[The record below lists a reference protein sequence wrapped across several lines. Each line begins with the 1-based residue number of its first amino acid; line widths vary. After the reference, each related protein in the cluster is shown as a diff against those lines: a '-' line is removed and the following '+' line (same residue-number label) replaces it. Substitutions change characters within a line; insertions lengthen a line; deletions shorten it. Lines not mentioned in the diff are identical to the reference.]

1 MRASIGPSKPTGDS
15 QESLF
20 ALQVDAGDFLLSL
33 FAKILLAGTSYCPPF
48 AKILLAG
55 DFLLSPLLQKL
66 CSRETSYCPPFAKTL
81 LAGDFLLSPLLQKLC
96 SRGTSYCPWGPSSAD
111 GSDAWLQFRGQRGHV
126 HAAAGVVSQ
135 YERGFIQ
142 GLGNLAQLAVHG
154 HAAAVGLGR
163 GGQLGA

>member
-1 MRASIGPSKPTGDS
+1 MRASIGPSKPAGDFLL
-15 QESLF
+15 SLF
-20 ALQVDAGDFLLSL
+20 PLQVDAGDFLLSL

-66 CSRETSYCPPFAKTL
+66 
-81 LAGDFLLSPLLQKLC
+81 G

-126 HAAAGVVSQ
+126 HAAASIIG
-135 YERGFIQ
+135 
-142 GLGNLAQLAVHG
+142 
-154 HAAAVGLGR
+154 
-163 GGQLGA
+163 

>member
-1 MRASIGPSKPTGDS
+1 MRASIGPSKP
-15 QESLF
+15 
-20 ALQVDAGDFLLSL
+20 AGDFLLSL
-33 FAKILLAGTSYCPPF
+33 FRTPSGRGGLPTVPFCKNLARGDFLLSPF
-48 AKILLAG
+48 CKNLLAG

-66 CSRETSYCPPFAKTL
+66 CSRGTSYCPPFAKIL

-126 HAAAGVVSQ
+126 HAAAGVIGQ
-135 YERGFIQ
+135 HERGFIQ